1 MDSTGSDGAP
11 FPQTSGAET
20 ADDALSCVNCG
31 YNLVGV
37 TIGKPCPEC
46 GAPIRLHAAT
56 PQKQGLAVATL
67 VLGIISI
74 VGCTMYG
81 LPGVLCGTTA
91 LILGHYAKRAVRE
104 GRSPASAMSLT
115 KAGTICGWIGL
126 SLGAL
131 YVIGMLA
138 IILFAMGGNAALGG
152 GIGAP
157 GTP

>member
-1 MDSTGSDGAP
+1 MDPTEPNDANAP
-11 FPQTSGAET
+11 PRD
-20 ADDALSCVNCG
+20 ADPAAGDIVSCINCG
-31 YNLVGV
+31 YNLVGA

-46 GAPIRLHAAT
+46 GAPIRLHAST

-67 VLGIISI
+67 VLGILSI

-81 LPGVLCGTTA
+81 LPGVLCGVTA
-91 LILGHYAKRAVRE
+91 LVLGRYAKRAIRE

-115 KAGTICGWIGL
+115 KAGIICGWIGL

-131 YVIGMLA
+131 YVIATLA
-138 IILFAMGGNAALGG
+138 FILFAIGGTAAFGG